1 MIFIEYIHFFFLT
14 VLLSSSFFLILS
26 KNPVYSVLFLILIF
40 FCSASI
46 AILFGVDFMGI
57 LFIIV
62 YVGAIAVLF
71 LFVVMML
78 DLKVDSMFLYE
89 SYRLLF
95 LIVFLFFVIFYLMYH
110 FDFLFIFQKKIEYN
124 NNFFSSLDSFFNIDI
139 FGQCLYNYFLPC
151 FLIAGIIL
159 LLAMLGAIS
168 LTLKYRSNRKSQLV
182 FKQHSR
188 TNNFLS
194 FFM

>member
-1 MIFIEYIHFFFLT
+1 MIFIEYIHFFFLCI
-14 VLLSSSFFLILS
+14 LLSCSFFLIIS
-26 KNPVYSVLFLILIF
+26 KNPVYSVLLLILIF

-78 DLKVDSMFLYE
+78 DLKTNLGVLSDSLK
-89 SYRLLF
+89 LLF
-95 LIVFLFFVIFYLMYH
+95 FIVNIYLYILILIYYFDFFSIFKKDFVVNIVFL
-110 FDFLFIFQKKIEYN
+110 N
-124 NNFFSSLDSFFNIDI
+124 TLDSFFNIDI
-139 FGQCLYNYFLPC
+139 FGQCLYNYFLVC
-151 FLIAGIIL
+151 FLLAGIIL

-168 LTLKYRSNRKSQLV
+168 LTLKYRSNRKNQLV
-182 FKQHSR
+182 YKQLSR
-188 TNNFLS
+188 TSNFLS
-194 FFM
+194 FFK